1 MGERREGTEPRQRM
15 WVGAIK
21 GMVRLPAITPTGRY
35 WLHVCAPLL
44 TDDPQPA
51 SNCSTVG
58 RPLVPMLVKRNG

>member
-1 MGERREGTEPRQRM
+1 M

-21 GMVRLPAITPTGRY
+21 GMVRLPAIIPTGRY

-58 RPLVPMLVKRNG
+58 RPLVPRLVKRNG